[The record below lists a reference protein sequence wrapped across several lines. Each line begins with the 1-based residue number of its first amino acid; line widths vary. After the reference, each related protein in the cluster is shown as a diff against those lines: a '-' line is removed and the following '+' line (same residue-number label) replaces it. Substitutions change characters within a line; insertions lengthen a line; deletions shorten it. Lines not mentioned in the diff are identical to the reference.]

1 MGWPILVTS
10 CALWLA
16 MRTKKKATPSS
27 TSSKELSS
35 LHCKWICCCSVFIS
49 SSPQNFLTIPILSCR
64 LVQCYPI
71 VVQIHDH
78 SFPPL
83 SLRFLLFH
91 VPSENPIIKGVNAN
105 ESVTVW
111 VASQSYMDSM
121 VLSMAQWRSG
131 MCISPPYPRP
141 VSSYWQSGLCLRR
154 KMEPFSC
161 ALAPLI
167 NRVVHNM
174 KQLLLKLFC
183 RDILSILSLLYMFRI
198 TLPLMWL
205 AGMATITRTSMT
217 SASSWP
223 STPSAL
229 IMQ

>member
-49 SSPQNFLTIPILSCR
+49 SSPQNFLTISILSCR

-121 VLSMAQWRSG
+121 VLSMAQWRPQWDVHIPSL
-131 MCISPPYPRP
+131 PP
-141 VSSYWQSGLCLRR
+141 SCL
-154 KMEPFSC
+154 
-161 ALAPLI
+161 
-167 NRVVHNM
+167 
-174 KQLLLKLFC
+174 QLLTV
-183 RDILSILSLLYMFRI
+183 RTLLAEENGALQLCI
-198 TLPLMWL
+198 
-205 AGMATITRTSMT
+205 G
-217 SASSWP
+217 SSN
-223 STPSAL
+223 
-229 IMQ
+229 